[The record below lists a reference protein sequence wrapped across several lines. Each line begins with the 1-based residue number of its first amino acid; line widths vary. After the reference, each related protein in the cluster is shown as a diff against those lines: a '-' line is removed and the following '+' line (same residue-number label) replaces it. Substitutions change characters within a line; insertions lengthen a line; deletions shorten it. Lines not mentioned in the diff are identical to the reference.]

1 MTAKTTAKKNQGL
14 QPIIG
19 SNPIL
24 DNPLNP
30 VYDVE
35 GIIRDANQ
43 TGHDANQIGKKVS
56 TAANDVGKVINTGA
70 KGASAVGSAVT
81 FLTSGENWIRL
92 LEVIAGVVLVVMG
105 LRTLS
110 GHNTTPVSVTTGAA
124 RAAAKV
130 AR

>member
-1 MTAKTTAKKNQGL
+1 MIAKRNGGL

-43 TGHDANQIGKKVS
+43 TGKDANQIGKKVGG
-56 TAANDVGKVINTGA
+56 AANTVGQVINAGSQ
-70 KGASAVGSAVT
+70 GASAVGSAAT
-81 FLTSGENWIRL
+81 FLTSGRNWIRL
-92 LEVIAGVVLVVMG
+92 LEVIAGAILVVMG
-105 LRTLS
+105 LHQMT
-110 GHNTTPVSVTTGAA
+110 GIGNGAIGAA
-124 RAAAKV
+124 KTAAKV